1 MQREEGGASCS
12 EARGTIPFC
21 RRWSHQVRRARIG
34 SSCGRSQSLLP
45 AGKFF
50 QSLFNLFYSSHL
62 LDFMVGSGGGAKCET
77 RILAWNPLSRLG
89 GRRLGTSTGLRLG
102 CVSVGGGRLEISAAR
117 NATLKL
123 CYSFL
128 SLRKYFQPTKI
139 LGNLETCAL

>member
-1 MQREEGGASCS
+1 M
-12 EARGTIPFC
+12 
-21 RRWSHQVRRARIG
+21 
-34 SSCGRSQSLLP
+34 SLHD
-45 AGKFF
+45 
-50 QSLFNLFYSSHL
+50 SHL
-62 LDFMVGSGGGAKCET
+62 LDFMVGSGGGAECET

-102 CVSVGGGRLEISAAR
+102 CVSVGGVRLEISAAR